1 MVVDEEFIRQSG
13 LDRTTVVKSFQFL
26 LNELGPARFGILLSY
41 ARKNYGH
48 FLLILSLSKNL
59 STLNAVDGYE
69 ELIDKLKKEK
79 NFDSFVFEAEIA
91 AKIRE
96 KVFDV
101 VLEPLS
107 NQKGP
112 SPDLKFSIDN
122 EDIYVECKSKT
133 PSSNRSSAYNFH
145 NLLWEKL
152 KKKDIC
158 DGTQI
163 DLYVRDI
170 TIPSLKDTTKFVN
183 SHVSDSHS
191 QVLTEDETLYLNIKK
206 GSGVFSTG
214 SLYSNVVNLPSTYF
228 DMLSGTYVA
237 QSLFLGRFS
246 FSVIGPYIDESAGVV
261 EAIKTAR
268 KQLPKSKPSIVV
280 INSSLVLGKVD
291 EIKKNIRRLFQP
303 KKNTR
308 LSAVVVYK
316 SLGDFQG
323 KSHTVESFVEINHF
337 AKNKLSAEAI
347 SDLLLS

>member
-1 MVVDEEFIRQSG
+1 MVGEEMVVDEEFIRQSG

-122 EDIYVECKSKT
+122 
-133 PSSNRSSAYNFH
+133 
-145 NLLWEKL
+145 
-152 KKKDIC
+152 
-158 DGTQI
+158 
-163 DLYVRDI
+163 
-170 TIPSLKDTTKFVN
+170 
-183 SHVSDSHS
+183 
-191 QVLTEDETLYLNIKK
+191 
-206 GSGVFSTG
+206 
-214 SLYSNVVNLPSTYF
+214 
-228 DMLSGTYVA
+228 
-237 QSLFLGRFS
+237 
-246 FSVIGPYIDESAGVV
+246 
-261 EAIKTAR
+261 
-268 KQLPKSKPSIVV
+268 
-280 INSSLVLGKVD
+280 
-291 EIKKNIRRLFQP
+291 
-303 KKNTR
+303 
-308 LSAVVVYK
+308 
-316 SLGDFQG
+316 
-323 KSHTVESFVEINHF
+323 
-337 AKNKLSAEAI
+337 
-347 SDLLLS
+347 